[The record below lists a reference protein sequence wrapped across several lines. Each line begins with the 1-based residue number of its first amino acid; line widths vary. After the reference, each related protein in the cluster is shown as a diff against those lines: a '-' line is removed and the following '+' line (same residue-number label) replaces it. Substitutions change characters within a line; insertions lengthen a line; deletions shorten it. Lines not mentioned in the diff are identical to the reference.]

1 MLRKLVLA
9 TNVRGDFLGMDAN
22 HVIKKFEDAH
32 GLKIRWS
39 ALSPIKNKNNSNV
52 KYTLEVK
59 AEDAPEIIMSDEL
72 NQLIEKLVKNTE
84 HKIEYGYTLIDKVLY
99 QNHINVPQLNL
110 TVYREHEN
118 FKVEY
123 GDGTSASYDNIS
135 SLYEALEKVPNKQ
148 GS

>member
-1 MLRKLVLA
+1 MLKKLILA
-9 TNVRGDFLGMDAN
+9 TNVRGDFVGMDAN
-22 HVIKKFEDAH
+22 HVIKKFEDVH

-39 ALSPIKNKNNSNV
+39 ALNPIKNNSNNV

-72 NQLIEKLVKNTE
+72 SQLIEKLVKNTE
-84 HKIEYGYTLIDKVLY
+84 YKIEYGYTLFDKVLY

-135 SLYEALEKVPNKQ
+135 SLYEALKKVLNK
-148 GS
+148 

>member
-1 MLRKLVLA
+1 MKKLVLA

-59 AEDAPEIIMSDEL
+59 AEDAPEIIMSNEL
-72 NQLIEKLVKNTE
+72 NQLIEKLVKSTE
-84 HKIEYGYTLIDKVLY
+84 YKIEYGHTLIDKVLY

-135 SLYEALEKVPNKQ
+135 SLYEALEKVPNK
-148 GS
+148 

>member
-1 MLRKLVLA
+1 MLKKLILA
-9 TNVRGDFLGMDAN
+9 TNVRGDFVGMDAN
-22 HVIKKFEDAH
+22 HVIKKFEDVH

-39 ALSPIKNKNNSNV
+39 ALSPIKNNSNNV

-72 NQLIEKLVKNTE
+72 SQLIEKLVKNTE
-84 HKIEYGYTLIDKVLY
+84 YKIEYGYTLFDKVLY

-118 FKVEY
+118 LKVEY

-135 SLYEALEKVPNKQ
+135 SLYEALEKVPNK
-148 GS
+148 

>member
-1 MLRKLVLA
+1 MKKLVLA
-9 TNVRGDFLGMDAN
+9 TNVQGDFVGMDAN

-39 ALSPIKNKNNSNV
+39 ALSPIKNNTNNV

-59 AEDAPEIIMSDEL
+59 AEDAPEIYMNNEL
-72 NQLIEKLVKNTE
+72 NQLIEKLVKSTE
-84 HKIEYGYTLIDKVLY
+84 YKIEYGHTLIDKVLY

>member
-1 MLRKLVLA
+1 MLKKLILA
-9 TNVRGDFLGMDAN
+9 TNVRGDFVGMDAN
-22 HVIKKFEDAH
+22 HVIKKFEDVH

-39 ALSPIKNKNNSNV
+39 ALSPIKNNSNNV

-72 NQLIEKLVKNTE
+72 SQLIEKLVKNTE
-84 HKIEYGYTLIDKVLY
+84 YKIEYGYTLFDKVLY

-135 SLYEALEKVPNKQ
+135 SLYEALKKVLNK
-148 GS
+148 

>member
-1 MLRKLVLA
+1 MLKKLILA
-9 TNVRGDFLGMDAN
+9 TNVRGDFVGMDAN
-22 HVIKKFEDAH
+22 HVIKKFEDVH

-39 ALSPIKNKNNSNV
+39 ALSPIKNNSNNV

-72 NQLIEKLVKNTE
+72 SQLIEKLVKNTE
-84 HKIEYGYTLIDKVLY
+84 YKIEYGYTLFDKVLY

-123 GDGTSASYDNIS
+123 GDGTSESYDNIS
-135 SLYEALEKVPNKQ
+135 SLYEALKKVLNK
-148 GS
+148 

>member
-1 MLRKLVLA
+1 MKKLVLA

-32 GLKIRWS
+32 QLRVRWS
-39 ALSPIKNKNNSNV
+39 ALSPLKSNNANNV
-52 KYTLEVK
+52 KYALEVK

-72 NQLIEKLVKNTE
+72 KQLTEKLVKNTE
-84 HKIEYGYTLIDKVLY
+84 LKIEYGYTLIDKVLY

-135 SLYEALEKVPNKQ
+135 SLYEALEKVLNK
-148 GS
+148 

>member
-1 MLRKLVLA
+1 MKKLVLA
-9 TNVRGDFLGMDAN
+9 TNVQGDFLGMDAN

-72 NQLIEKLVKNTE
+72 SQLTEKLVKNTE
-84 HKIEYGYTLIDKVLY
+84 LKIEYGYTLIEKGLHQDYIDVS
-99 QNHINVPQLNL
+99 QLNL

-118 FKVEY
+118 FKVKY
-123 GDGTSASYDNIS
+123 GNGTIVTYTDKSD
-135 SLYEALEKVPNKQ
+135 LYEKLEI
-148 GS
+148 

>member
-1 MLRKLVLA
+1 MKKLVLA

-59 AEDAPEIIMSDEL
+59 AEDAPEIIMSNEL
-72 NQLIEKLVKNTE
+72 NQLIEKLVKSTE
-84 HKIEYGYTLIDKVLY
+84 YKIEYGHTLIDKVLY

-135 SLYEALEKVPNKQ
+135 SLYEALEKVLN
-148 GS
+148 

>member
-1 MLRKLVLA
+1 MKKLVLA

-72 NQLIEKLVKNTE
+72 SQLTEKLVKNTE
-84 HKIEYGYTLIDKVLY
+84 LKIEYGYTLIEKGLHQDYIDVS
-99 QNHINVPQLNL
+99 QLNL

-118 FKVEY
+118 FKVKY
-123 GDGTSASYDNIS
+123 GNGTIVTYTDKSD
-135 SLYEALEKVPNKQ
+135 LYEKLEI
-148 GS
+148 

>member
-1 MLRKLVLA
+1 MKKLVLA

-59 AEDAPEIIMSDEL
+59 AEDAPEIYMSNEL
-72 NQLIEKLVKNTE
+72 NQLIEKLVKSTE
-84 HKIEYGYTLIDKVLY
+84 YKIEYGYTLIDKVLY
-99 QNHINVPQLNL
+99 QNYINVAQLNL
-110 TVYREHEN
+110 AVYRENEN

-123 GDGTSASYDNIS
+123 GDGTIVTYTDKSD
-135 SLYEALEKVPNKQ
+135 LYEKLEI
-148 GS
+148 

>member
-1 MLRKLVLA
+1 MKKLVLA

-59 AEDAPEIIMSDEL
+59 AEDAPEIIMSNEL
-72 NQLIEKLVKNTE
+72 NQLIEKLVKSTE
-84 HKIEYGYTLIDKVLY
+84 YKIEYGHTLIDKVLY

-135 SLYEALEKVPNKQ
+135 SLYEALEKVLNK
-148 GS
+148 

>member
-1 MLRKLVLA
+1 MKMLRKLVLA

-39 ALSPIKNKNNSNV
+39 ALSPIKNNSNNV

-59 AEDAPEIIMSDEL
+59 AEDAPEIIMSNEL
-72 NQLIEKLVKNTE
+72 SQLIEKLVKNTE
-84 HKIEYGYTLIDKVLY
+84 HKIEYGYTLINKVLY

-123 GDGTSASYDNIS
+123 GDGTIVTYTDKSD
-135 SLYEALEKVPNKQ
+135 LYEKLEI
-148 GS
+148 

>member
-1 MLRKLVLA
+1 MKKLVLA

-39 ALSPIKNKNNSNV
+39 ALSPIKNKNNSNNV

-59 AEDAPEIIMSDEL
+59 AEDAPEIIMSDEHS
-72 NQLIEKLVKNTE
+72 QLIEKLVKNTE
-84 HKIEYGYTLIDKVLY
+84 YKIEYGYTLFDKVLY

-135 SLYEALEKVPNKQ
+135 SLYEALKKVLNK
-148 GS
+148 